1 MQINQNILNMHSQA
15 ILKEIFV
22 EDRLFKFFPN
32 SNQSLITFCAIAIRA
47 VALIVLNNISL
58 FIGIFQDPNTIYT
71 KLIPT
76 ILAQLS
82 LKAIDAMGATQSQ
95 EAQAKAAIDQ
105 AKAAELHDAK
115 LNAILNLIQKDKAIT
130 SEVKE
135 RIIDIASTDEWP
147 PLKEHHKPVQR
158 NPNRE
163 ALYNAQW
170 LMANPMPPSPQ
181 DPMIHNYGSI

>member
-15 ILKEIFV
+15 ILKEVFV
-22 EDRLFKFFPN
+22 EDRIFKFFAN
-32 SNQSLITFCAIAIRA
+32 SNQSLITFCAIVIRG

-58 FIGIFQDPNTIYT
+58 FIGIFQDPITIYT

-95 EAQAKAAIDQ
+95 EAQAKAA
-105 AKAAELHDAK
+105 ELYDAK